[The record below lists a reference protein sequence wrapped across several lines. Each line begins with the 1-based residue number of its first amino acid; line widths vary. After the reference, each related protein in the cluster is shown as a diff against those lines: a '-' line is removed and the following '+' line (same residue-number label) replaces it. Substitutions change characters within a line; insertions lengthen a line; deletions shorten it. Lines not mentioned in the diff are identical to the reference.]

1 MNNPQQPF
9 AAQQQQQQPSVT
21 PPASPAFLQK
31 LPLVTV
37 RPPDLIDP
45 TNRECCICMEDITVA
60 STVTRLPCAH
70 FFHPLCGRE
79 WLRRSCNCPVCRY
92 ELPTDDAEFERGRRQ
107 RMRLR
112 KPRYARHELDR
123 LRVSEL
129 KRLAARH
136 QRATIPAHILDKAA
150 LVDHLIASD
159 CIDLIPTAP
168 DSTVQYRI
176 SDLEQMS
183 VRRLKHVMNED
194 AGVFFD
200 ATHDVVEKQDMI
212 RVFVA
217 SGRLEVLPEEEED
230 DDDEQNQEEDV
241 AADTA
246 AGDTAATSH
255 SISEEEEEDRKPA
268 ASVAVE
274 TVYSD
279 TEENEEDMDNGISP
293 RIHTDL
299 VMEENVSFL
308 RATAT
313 AQQAFAASERVD
325 YAESSQ
331 RTADGEQVEPISRE
345 TGMGHAGAAATDPA
359 SISVSAA
366 ASDPSVLRPTSSPFA
381 PASPSPTEGT
391 TAPPP
396 TPAPAASS
404 TRSSSNSESVGES
417 FQNLK
422 LSEAHAVARELGV
435 DCSDLF
441 AERARLDRL
450 LAERLTA
457 AAAATNV
464 PSSVSS
470 EASSAE
476 NVSTVAAD
484 ATSEEYQ
491 EDISPD
497 RRRSSKRRRAATPYD
512 SSSLNNISYSNSNH
526 GTPEE
531 SAFYRFLQDRS
542 VSELRAM
549 AREKAVDLSGCIERS
564 EMIDHLFAASW
575 TAAPSDRSSN
585 NGGSAVTAETAVFVV
600 DTLTQNWSI
609 SDIRAIATV
618 IGLSLSSSSNS
629 SREAVLDELRAA
641 AVARPYVARYLHA
654 LAPLATLTLPQLRKE
669 ACERHVSLDG
679 CLEKGEILSRLL
691 KATNITDC

>member
-9 AAQQQQQQPSVT
+9 AAQQQQQQQPAVT

-45 TNRECCICMEDITVA
+45 NNRECCICMEEITVA

-70 FFHPLCGRE
+70 FFHPKCSRD
-79 WLRRSCNCPVCRY
+79 WLRLSCKCPVCRY

-123 LRVSEL
+123 LRVSEI
-129 KRLAARH
+129 KRLAADH

-230 DDDEQNQEEDV
+230 DDEQNQEEDV
-241 AADTA
+241 AAA
-246 AGDTAATSH
+246 ASAATSH
-255 SISEEEEEDRKPA
+255 SISEEEEEEDRKPA

-279 TEENEEDMDNGISP
+279 TEENEEDIDSGISP

-299 VMEENVSFL
+299 VMEENPSFL

-313 AQQAFAASERVD
+313 AQKPFAAGEHVD
-325 YAESSQ
+325 HDESSQ
-331 RTADGEQVEPISRE
+331 RTADGEQVKATARE
-345 TGMGHAGAAATDPA
+345 TGLAAAATDPA
-359 SISVSAA
+359 STRVSTA
-366 ASDPSVLRPTSSPFA
+366 ASDPSVLRPTSPPFA

-396 TPAPAASS
+396 TPAPGESS
-404 TRSSSNSESVGES
+404 TRSSSESVGES

-422 LSEAHAVARELGV
+422 LSEAHAAARELGV
-435 DCSDLF
+435 DCSDLL

-470 EASSAE
+470 EASSTE
-476 NVSTVAAD
+476 NVSSAVDAD
-484 ATSEEYQ
+484 ATTSEEYQ
-491 EDISPD
+491 EDISPE
-497 RRRSSKRRRAATPYD
+497 RRRGSKRRRAATPYD
-512 SSSLNNISYSNSNH
+512 STSLNNISYSNSNH
-526 GTPEE
+526 GTAEE

-542 VSELRAM
+542 ISELRAM
-549 AREKAVDLSGCIERS
+549 AREKAVDISGCIERS
-564 EMIDHLFAASW
+564 EMIDHLLAASW

-600 DTLTQNWSI
+600 DNLTQNWSI

-629 SREAVLDELRAA
+629 SREDVLDELRAA

-654 LAPLATLTLPQLRKE
+654 LAPLATLTPTQLRKV

-691 KATNITDC
+691 KATNIADH